1 MPNDAIVAWVLWEHL
16 VLLDLSPSP
25 QDSTDKPDMS
35 NETKKSEDKY
45 FMALEESLPNFNDV

>member
-25 QDSTDKPDMS
+25 QDSIDKPDMS
-35 NETKKSEDKY
+35 NETKNLRISI
-45 FMALEESLPNFNDV
+45 SWP